1 MAGLFAFFGPRASSI
16 FAASIFL
23 KPMIRL
29 RKAKIEEVPA
39 VRELAIEVYTD
50 TFAVHNTP
58 ENLAAFFKEW
68 YDLQQMQK
76 EYHEPDSALYVAL
89 DDLKIIGFLR
99 LRKNSEVDHSLGTNH
114 LELHRLYI
122 HRSYHG
128 SEVSKMLM
136 GEALAYAA
144 GRNYEWIWLGVWEKN
159 LRAQKFYAKWG
170 FERFGE
176 HIFQM
181 GDDPQTDWLMRRKL

>member
-1 MAGLFAFFGPRASSI
+1 
-16 FAASIFL
+16 
-23 KPMIRL
+23 MIRL

-50 TFAVHNTP
+50 TFAGHNTP
-58 ENLAAFFKEW
+58 ENLATFFKDS
-68 YDLQQMQK
+68 YDLDKLKK
-76 EYHEPDSALYVAL
+76 EYHESDSALYVAL

-99 LRKNSEVDHSLGTNH
+99 LRKNSEVDHYLGANH

-122 HRSYHG
+122 HRDYHG

-159 LRAQKFYAKWG
+159 LRAQKFYTKWG

-181 GDDPQTDWLMRRKL
+181 GDDPQTDWLMKRKL